1 MTIPKLS
8 KTTELIAIKRVLLK
22 EMTSPQIAVP
32 TLSPIFATLIK
43 SPLVKS
49 FALGKGWLS
58 ESPTY

>member
-43 SPLVKS
+43 SPLVKFCS
-49 FALGKGWLS
+49 RKRMA
-58 ESPTY
+58 Y